1 MPAMKKSLMMIFPA
15 AVVFW
20 TMSTARAQ
28 DVTLKVSGS
37 VRVRYEFLD
46 GQYRPGFDNR
56 DDQLPVRS
64 TLLAELRR
72 GDWRVVGELFDSRA
86 YDTDAGSVLSANEVN
101 VFEPVQAYVQR
112 DFRTPF
118 GDGSSAA
125 VAVGRFSL
133 NIGSRRL
140 VASDD
145 YRNTPQ
151 GYTGVR
157 GELRTAGKAQWHLF
171 YVMPQQR
178 RPDDFAS
185 LRDNEWKLDHEGRDL
200 QLWGLVAAKP

>member
-1 MPAMKKSLMMIFPA
+1 MLATRRYECGWCVGYKPVTPGKGSLRHRGSYVRRRRPTLECPAMKKSLMMMILPA
-15 AVVFW
+15 AVAFW
-20 TMSTARAQ
+20 TMSAAWAQ
-28 DVTLKVSGS
+28 NVTLKMSGR

-112 DFRTPF
+112 DFRAPF

-151 GYTGVR
+151 GYTG
-157 GELRTAGKAQWHLF
+157 
-171 YVMPQQR
+171 
-178 RPDDFAS
+178 
-185 LRDNEWKLDHEGRDL
+185 
-200 QLWGLVAAKP
+200 